1 MIATI
6 TRGGELDRVHY
17 SRSPSICFCTL
28 WPWWPWSLM
37 VYARMQH
44 DISDREP
51 WRLALI
57 YSQWRLWLTVYDG
70 TQFGFDTQTTH
81 RERPHATA
89 LMLAVMSVTLVTW
102 RPRQTTV
109 ELACVR
115 LRSNTCCLAPF
126 HSILITW
133 ATVCYT
139 GCYKHFAVHTTA
151 VWQAKLIFIYNCRY
165 R

>member
-1 MIATI
+1 MFLHFVTM
-6 TRGGELDRVHY
+6 V
-17 SRSPSICFCTL
+17 TL
-28 WPWWPWSLM
+28 IFDGLRAHAARHFWPRT
-37 VYARMQH
+37 V
-44 DISDREP
+44 
-51 WRLALI
+51 ALVA
-57 YSQWRLWLTVYDG
+57 SQWRLWLTVYDG

-151 VWQAKLIFIYNCRY
+151 VWQAKLFLFTIADIGNSVEFCWIADIGNSNWR
-165 R
+165 